1 MEYFI
6 YIYSAVALLLA
17 LVTTRIQ
24 INVWK
29 RESGRW
35 KVDKERYPQLLEHE
49 NEPEAL
55 IIALH
60 HGKLSAGDLLAG
72 DFELPSLSQLI
83 EERNEGKTQKWM
95 LLQILVFSALW
106 LPALVCVLI
115 HIAIEWKYF
124 CYYVRDFFCENH
136 TA

>member
-1 MEYFI
+1 MGKFI
-6 YIYSAVALLLA
+6 YIYSAGALLLA

-24 INVWK
+24 IKVWK
-29 RESGRW
+29 RESVRW
-35 KVDKERYPQLLEHE
+35 KLDKERYPQLLKSE

-60 HGKLSAGDLLAG
+60 HGKLSASDLLAG
-72 DFELPSLSQLI
+72 DFELPSFPQLI
-83 EERNEGKTQKWM
+83 EEKEAKNQKWM
-95 LLQILVFSALW
+95 PLQILVFSALW

-115 HIAIEWKYF
+115 HILIEWKYF
-124 CYYVRDFFCENH
+124 YYYVTDFFCENH